1 MDGVFKEEFIEK
13 LEFFIEKTYNRS
25 RICTVVRNVAPE
37 CMLLSGGKVYD
48 SVNKTAVEVDGTQGL
63 IDIMVSGRQVDIYLK
78 GEKSDADGYLT
89 WDVEH
94 WSSIDKQR
102 FIRCYSYKGKV
113 LTESTGHNIYDLQN
127 DFKPEEAEKIE
138 LS

>member
-25 RICTVVRNVAPE
+25 RI
-37 CMLLSGGKVYD
+37 
-48 SVNKTAVEVDGTQGL
+48 
-63 IDIMVSGRQVDIYLK
+63 GRQVDVYLK

-102 FIRCYSYKGKV
+102 FIRCYSYKGRV
-113 LTESTGHNIYDLQN
+113 LSESTGHNIYDLQN

>member
-1 MDGVFKEEFIEK
+1 M
-13 LEFFIEKTYNRS
+13 
-25 RICTVVRNVAPE
+25 
-37 CMLLSGGKVYD
+37 KVYD
-48 SVNKTAVEVDGTQGL
+48 SVNKTEVEVDGTQGL

-113 LTESTGHNIYDLQN
+113 LRPSLQDAILYDLQN

>member
-1 MDGVFKEEFIEK
+1 M
-13 LEFFIEKTYNRS
+13 
-25 RICTVVRNVAPE
+25 
-37 CMLLSGGKVYD
+37 KVYD
-48 SVNKTAVEVDGTQGL
+48 SVNKTEVEVDGTQGL
-63 IDIMVSGRQVDIYLK
+63 IDIMVSGRQVDIYL
-78 GEKSDADGYLT
+78 
-89 WDVEH
+89 VEH

>member
-1 MDGVFKEEFIEK
+1 M
-13 LEFFIEKTYNRS
+13 
-25 RICTVVRNVAPE
+25 
-37 CMLLSGGKVYD
+37 KVYD
-48 SVNKTAVEVDGTQGL
+48 SVNKTEVEVDGTQGL

-102 FIRCYSYKGKV
+102 FKSVIKKETDRCNFSQ
-113 LTESTGHNIYDLQN
+113 LH
-127 DFKPEEAEKIE
+127 
-138 LS
+138 LSVSFV

>member
-1 MDGVFKEEFIEK
+1 M
-13 LEFFIEKTYNRS
+13 
-25 RICTVVRNVAPE
+25 
-37 CMLLSGGKVYD
+37 KVYD
-48 SVNKTAVEVDGTQGL
+48 SVNKTEVEVDGTQGL

-78 GEKSDADGYLT
+78 GEKSDADG
-89 WDVEH
+89 
-94 WSSIDKQR
+94 
-102 FIRCYSYKGKV
+102 YSYKGKV

>member
-1 MDGVFKEEFIEK
+1 M
-13 LEFFIEKTYNRS
+13 
-25 RICTVVRNVAPE
+25 
-37 CMLLSGGKVYD
+37 KVYD
-48 SVNKTAVEVDGTQGL
+48 SVNKTQVEVDVTQGL

>member
-1 MDGVFKEEFIEK
+1 MISVGIDISKDKITVCA
-13 LEFFIEKTYNRS
+13 LEQGSKIIWKPFDVS
-25 RICTVVRNVAPE
+25 
-37 CMLLSGGKVYD
+37 L
-48 SVNKTAVEVDGTQGL
+48 NKTEVEVDGTQGL

>member
-1 MDGVFKEEFIEK
+1 M
-13 LEFFIEKTYNRS
+13 
-25 RICTVVRNVAPE
+25 
-37 CMLLSGGKVYD
+37 KVYD
-48 SVNKTAVEVDGTQGL
+48 SVNKTEVEVDGTQGL

-138 LS
+138 LSSYKKFKSVIKKETDRCNFSQLHLSVSFV

>member
-1 MDGVFKEEFIEK
+1 M
-13 LEFFIEKTYNRS
+13 
-25 RICTVVRNVAPE
+25 
-37 CMLLSGGKVYD
+37 KVYD
-48 SVNKTAVEVDGTQGL
+48 SVNKTEVEVDGTQGL
-63 IDIMVSGRQVDIYLK
+63 IDIYLK

>member
-1 MDGVFKEEFIEK
+1 M
-13 LEFFIEKTYNRS
+13 
-25 RICTVVRNVAPE
+25 
-37 CMLLSGGKVYD
+37 KVYD
-48 SVNKTAVEVDGTQGL
+48 SVNKTEVEVDGTQGL
-63 IDIMVSGRQVDIYLK
+63 IDIMVSGRQVDVYLK

-102 FIRCYSYKGKV
+102 FIRCYSYKGSV
-113 LTESTGHNIYDLQN
+113 LSESTGHNIYDLQN

>member
-1 MDGVFKEEFIEK
+1 M
-13 LEFFIEKTYNRS
+13 
-25 RICTVVRNVAPE
+25 
-37 CMLLSGGKVYD
+37 KVYD
-48 SVNKTAVEVDGTQGL
+48 SVNKTEVEVDGTQGL

-102 FIRCYSYKGKV
+102 FIRCYSTK
-113 LTESTGHNIYDLQN
+113 ER
-127 DFKPEEAEKIE
+127 F
-138 LS
+138 

>member
-1 MDGVFKEEFIEK
+1 M
-13 LEFFIEKTYNRS
+13 
-25 RICTVVRNVAPE
+25 
-37 CMLLSGGKVYD
+37 KVYD
-48 SVNKTAVEVDGTQGL
+48 SVNKTEVEVDGTQGL

-102 FIRCYSYKGKV
+102 FIRSLFLQRKGSDRV
-113 LTESTGHNIYDLQN
+113 YRTQHLRFTERLQARRGRE
-127 DFKPEEAEKIE
+127 DRVKLI
-138 LS
+138 

>member
-1 MDGVFKEEFIEK
+1 M
-13 LEFFIEKTYNRS
+13 
-25 RICTVVRNVAPE
+25 
-37 CMLLSGGKVYD
+37 KVYD
-48 SVNKTAVEVDGTQGL
+48 SVNKTEVEVDGTQGL

-102 FIRCYSYKGKV
+102 FIRCYSYKGFDRV
-113 LTESTGHNIYDLQN
+113 YRTQHLRFTERLQARRGRE
-127 DFKPEEAEKIE
+127 DRVKLI
-138 LS
+138 

>member
-1 MDGVFKEEFIEK
+1 M
-13 LEFFIEKTYNRS
+13 
-25 RICTVVRNVAPE
+25 
-37 CMLLSGGKVYD
+37 KVYD
-48 SVNKTAVEVDGTQGL
+48 SVNKTEVEVDGTQGL

-102 FIRCYSYKGKV
+102 FIRCYSYKV
-113 LTESTGHNIYDLQN
+113 YRTQHLRFTERLQARRGRE
-127 DFKPEEAEKIE
+127 DRVKLI
-138 LS
+138 